1 MIEWNI
7 PTMSCGHCAGVVTRT
22 VQQADPAAKVQIDL
36 AQRQVQLET
45 TADPEKLRAAL
56 AAEGYA
62 PA

>member
-45 TADPEKLRAAL
+45 TADPDKLRAAL